1 MAAQSEYE
9 RVLLAWTNGSA
20 FFSLD
25 INARESYLGWK
36 GDPLSRGNF
45 YPNKRSLKYKKIQ
58 YNEYGW
64 AQYRRNLFFSKRHVP
79 GKKSQ

>member
-25 INARESYLGWK
+25 INARESLLGWK
-36 GDPLSRGNF
+36 GDHLSRGNT
-45 YPNKRSLKYKKIQ
+45 KIQ
-58 YNEYGW
+58 KDTIQRVRMGSVSEKPF
-64 AQYRRNLFFSKRHVP
+64 FFSKRHVP